1 MPIKSLKSKRLRSIR
16 VRIETVCSY
25 ASVYILTLLTI
36 VISVSQEYGQELQPK
51 EWQVKAL
58 AEQARASA
66 QAGQAKGLSGF

>member
-51 EWQVKAL
+51 ELQVKAL